1 MFGCDEVSDGMDS
14 TLGGT
19 VQYAFRRP
27 RFSVIYNTE
36 HRHSALGLMTPHD
49 IHNGLAEAKWQ
60 HRAAVLRA
68 AYAVHPE
75 RFPRGVPVPLPL
87 PPAAWIN
94 KLLAYVARRMERVDL
109 MHS

>member
-1 MFGCDEVSDGMDS
+1 MDS

-19 VQYAFRRP
+19 VQYTVRWP
-27 RFSVIYNTE
+27 RFPVIYNTK
-36 HRHSALGLMTPHD
+36 HRQCAGPDDAHD
-49 IHNGLAEAKWQ
+49 IHNGLAEAMWQ

-75 RFPRGVPVPLPL
+75 RFPRGMLVPPPLPT
-87 PPAAWIN
+87 AASIN
-94 KLLAYVARRMERVDL
+94 KPLAYVVRRIGRIDL